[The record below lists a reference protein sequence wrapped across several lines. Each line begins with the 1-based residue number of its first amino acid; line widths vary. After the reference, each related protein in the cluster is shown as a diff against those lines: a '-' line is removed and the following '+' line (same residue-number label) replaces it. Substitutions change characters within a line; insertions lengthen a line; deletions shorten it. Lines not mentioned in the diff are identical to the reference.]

1 MAQPTVDLQTKATSS
16 FHTLPKP
23 PQKDALDWYSC
34 RDAKWSEPWA
44 KTPNI
49 VGDLDL
55 AECRH
60 FRFPSVQE
68 RVKYY
73 MGSWGGDKVMDVDLS
88 SLNEKYC
95 NYSIPVD
102 KVFYAY
108 VDNIEKCKKGEGL
121 SIPAL
126 KFYCDDAYPFM
137 ATDSEED
144 EYNNPYVLFQFGDSA
159 QAPRLPLIL
168 KARQIHST
176 VKPILWPL
184 NSHRHFDGFKTT
196 QRDDVAWKEKDPRL
210 VWRGAATGV
219 QGGKPNNHR
228 VSRIDVVRRYS
239 SSPGIDVGF
248 TESFG
253 EAKHLEKA
261 KISKKELL
269 KHKYLL
275 SMEGNDIAS
284 GLKWMLL
291 SNSVVFMA
299 KPEHESWAMEA
310 YLIPFVHFVPLN
322 DDMSNLE
329 EMIEW
334 SQEHDKECLLIAQRA
349 TWFMEDLWVS
359 EEARTD
365 NAAVKFRMKKEYNT
379 KYQSLIETAAQKCNS
394 DSE

>member
-1 MAQPTVDLQTKATSS
+1 MKLKFRIALALIGSLVTTFFAVTVYILSMAQPTVDLQTKATSS

-73 MGSWGGDKVMDVDLS
+73 MGSWGGDNVMDIDLS
-88 SLNEKYC
+88 SLNEKNC
-95 NYSIPVD
+95 NHSIPVD

-121 SIPAL
+121 SMPAL

-168 KARQIHST
+168 KARQVHST

-196 QRDDVAWKEKDPRL
+196 QRDDVAWKGKQL
-210 VWRGAATGV
+210 WRSY
-219 QGGKPNNHR
+219 K
-228 VSRIDVVRRYS
+228 
-239 SSPGIDVGF
+239 
-248 TESFG
+248 
-253 EAKHLEKA
+253 
-261 KISKKELL
+261 
-269 KHKYLL
+269 
-275 SMEGNDIAS
+275 
-284 GLKWMLL
+284 
-291 SNSVVFMA
+291 
-299 KPEHESWAMEA
+299 
-310 YLIPFVHFVPLN
+310 
-322 DDMSNLE
+322 
-329 EMIEW
+329 
-334 SQEHDKECLLIAQRA
+334 CAQ
-349 TWFMEDLWVS
+349 F
-359 EEARTD
+359 
-365 NAAVKFRMKKEYNT
+365 
-379 KYQSLIETAAQKCNS
+379 
-394 DSE
+394 